1 MNGTGPEQLEDR
13 LRQAASHLRYPPVP
27 SIAPRVMSRLP
38 HHAARRWQWAAAVA
52 LVVLAT
58 LALVPPARAAI
69 IEFIQVG
76 VVRIFRN
83 QPAPAPV
90 STPGMQA
97 PLTATPLSG
106 ATAQPPVTATPAS
119 SLGDLAG

>member
-1 MNGTGPEQLEDR
+1 MNGTDFEQLEDR
-13 LRQAASHLRYPPVP
+13 LRQVASHLRYPPVP

-52 LVVLAT
+52 LVVLA
-58 LALVPPARAAI
+58 AVVLVPPARAAI

-76 VVRIFRN
+76 VVRIFRS
-83 QPAPAPV
+83 QPAPAPAPV
-90 STPGMQA
+90 STPGIEA

-106 ATAQPPVTATPAS
+106 ATAQ
-119 SLGDLAG
+119 